1 MTPTGNE
8 HDILLASENWDVATC
23 DSVIS
28 SNLAFIQGV
37 AECLRAM
44 DPGATNVADAAEIVS
59 CANTRRDQAR
69 RDEELRGNAM
79 KNNQERKE
87 SAFRDK
93 FFFNHLDEEGWELY
107 KSCSRDAERA
117 LERISVPT
125 DTNIFK
131 DPVSAS

>member
-1 MTPTGNE
+1 M
-8 HDILLASENWDVATC
+8 
-23 DSVIS
+23 
-28 SNLAFIQGV
+28 
-37 AECLRAM
+37 RAM
-44 DPGATNVADAAEIVS
+44 DPGATNVSWEKVGTALADAAEIVS
-59 CANTRRDQAR
+59 RANIRRDQVR

-79 KNNQERKE
+79 KSAEKNDQERKE

-107 KSCSRDAERA
+107 KSCFRDAERA

>member
-8 HDILLASENWDVATC
+8 HDIRLASENWDAATC

-28 SNLAFIQGV
+28 SNLGFIQGV

-44 DPGATNVADAAEIVS
+44 DPGATNVSWEKVGTALADAAEIVS
-59 CANTRRDQAR
+59 CANIRRDQAR
-69 RDEELRGNAM
+69 RDEELRGDAM

-93 FFFNHLDEEGWELY
+93 FFFNHLDEEAGTL
-107 KSCSRDAERA
+107 
-117 LERISVPT
+117 
-125 DTNIFK
+125 
-131 DPVSAS
+131 